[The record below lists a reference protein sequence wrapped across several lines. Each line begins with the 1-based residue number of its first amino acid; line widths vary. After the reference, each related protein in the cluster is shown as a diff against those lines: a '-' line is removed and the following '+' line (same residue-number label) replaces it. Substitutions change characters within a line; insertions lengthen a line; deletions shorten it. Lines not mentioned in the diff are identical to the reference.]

1 MRRMTQSYRQLRR
14 LVTGEQQ
21 VMLLLQMIEASGNG
35 VMLVEA
41 GDKLRLQWA
50 NETMLHM
57 LGLSHHQEDIR
68 SLALDAFHLP
78 YLEALKEAMAI
89 ASEDMEPYDLE
100 LSHIN
105 ATQQSVYYLARVIP
119 LTQSAVT
126 FQEALQDAF
135 DEYSPSNVAEVHGL
149 PASGV
154 TKADS
159 KVASY
164 VLTFRD
170 ISSIK
175 TTEKMR
181 RDFVANVSHE
191 LRTPLSVLKGYAETL
206 IAGALEDPETAKS
219 FLEVIMRH
227 ADRLTSLVDDLLDL
241 SKMESP
247 DFQLELSP
255 LDLSP
260 IAERV
265 TALLETRLTEKH
277 ITLVNQLSPVREV
290 SSESTSNHPSLKV
303 WGHASSLEQILVNLL
318 TNAIKYTPINGRI
331 TLGLRTIGEE
341 WVQVS
346 VKDTGV
352 GIETKHIP
360 RLFERF
366 YRVDKARSRELGG
379 TGLGLAIVKHLVQLQ
394 NGTVS
399 VTSVPNKGSDFSFT
413 LRIAH

>member
-1 MRRMTQSYRQLRR
+1 MMPRMSQSYRQLRR

-41 GDKLRLQWA
+41 QDTLRLQWA
-50 NETMLHM
+50 NETMLQM
-57 LGLSHHQEDIR
+57 LGLSQHQEDIR
-68 SLALDAFHLP
+68 SLALDALDELHVS
-78 YLEALKEAMAI
+78 YLDTLKEAMSI

-105 ATQQSVYYLARVIP
+105 ATKQRVYYLVRVIP
-119 LTQSAVT
+119 LSQSAVS
-126 FQEALQDAF
+126 FQESFQDAF
-135 DEYSPSNVAEVHGL
+135 DHTEVSTSKIE
-149 PASGV
+149 ATSQANF
-154 TKADS
+154 T

-206 IAGALEDPETAKS
+206 IAGALEDADTAKH

-247 DFQLELSP
+247 DFQLELTP
-255 LDLSP
+255 IELAP

-265 TALLETRLTEKH
+265 TALLESRLTEKR
-277 ITLVNQLSPVREV
+277 ITLINALSIGTTPFRK
-290 SSESTSNHPSLKV
+290 KV

-318 TNAIKYTPINGRI
+318 TNAIKYTPLEGRI
-331 TLGLRTIGEE
+331 TLSVHPIGEE
-341 WVQVS
+341 LVQVS
-346 VKDTGV
+346 VRDTGV

-399 VTSVPNKGSDFSFT
+399 VTSVPHKGSCFSFT
-413 LRIAH
+413 LRVAL